1 MNVNATTENK
11 DMKISC
17 REPNDTCHSKPLLV
31 MVSKFETDSFP
42 VRVRLAASATTGTP
56 DFPSRELRFER
67 RFPPLH
73 RNSLR

>member
-1 MNVNATTENK
+1 MENK

-17 REPNDTCHSKPLLV
+17 RESNDTGHSKPLLV

-42 VRVRLAASATTGTP
+42 VHVRLAASATTGAP
-56 DFPSRELRFER
+56 DFPSRALRFER
-67 RFPPLH
+67 RFPSLH